1 MDFDIFLSIAQTPV
15 EGHTPDE
22 DQMFTNFFNQLKSA
36 DELGFGTA
44 WGAQAHLS
52 T

>member
-22 DQMFTNFFNQLKSA
+22 DIMFSNFFFSKIK
-36 DELGFGTA
+36 
-44 WGAQAHLS
+44 
-52 T
+52 